1 LHRFPAATSW
11 PVSGIFLLSFL
22 YEHDASFV
30 FLLEER
36 ELHIHTDTHIRNSG
50 FFWKRIGEK
59 LGVKEMSP
67 IHFCLLPFFLA
78 SSWQALRQGE
88 TWIGRGSF
96 EASQRGQLLCSRRQA
111 VIQNNGETGLRLECH
126 GCNPLYFVVCQSAN
140 FFATQV
146 SHLS

>member
-1 LHRFPAATSW
+1 
-11 PVSGIFLLSFL
+11 
-22 YEHDASFV
+22 
-30 FLLEER
+30 
-36 ELHIHTDTHIRNSG
+36 
-50 FFWKRIGEK
+50 
-59 LGVKEMSP
+59 MSP
-67 IHFCLLPFFLA
+67 IALFFLA

-96 EASQRGQLLCSRRQA
+96 EASHRGQLLCSRRQA

-140 FFATQV
+140 FCATQV